1 MVAIDF
7 KSIENAQTSV
17 PPTSQH
23 HGDKTN
29 IDAMDKSDL
38 LAYAKEYATTK
49 DLYELLG
56 VTSDTPKE
64 DIHRAW

>member
-1 MVAIDF
+1 
-7 KSIENAQTSV
+7 
-17 PPTSQH
+17 
-23 HGDKTN
+23 
-29 IDAMDKSDL
+29 MDKSDL
-38 LAYAKEYATTK
+38 LLYAKEYAATQ